1 MIGVLLIVVAIGIG
15 LEVKGLLIGQSAEPD
30 EQEAIRQFIA
40 GHPRVERVLNLITVQ
55 LGQELMVAVKA
66 KMRESQNAGVLI
78 DDINAAE
85 SALRAAFPA
94 VRWVFF
100 EPDLVD

>member
-1 MIGVLLIVVAIGIG
+1 MVL
-15 LEVKGLLIGQSAEPD
+15 
-30 EQEAIRQFIA
+30 EQEAIRKFIA
-40 GHPRVERVLNLITVQ
+40 GHPRVEQVLNLITVQ

-66 KMRESQNAGVLI
+66 KMRESHSAGRLI
-78 DDINAAE
+78 GDINATE
-85 SALRAAFPA
+85 DALQAAFPA